1 NCVKLSISL
10 LTRHAGFEKGVAF
23 DPTRA
28 PVFQLV
34 TGRVERLLHGGRHPK
49 AERIANKGAV
59 KFFRR
64 DADDRVLNPIKD
76 LSSANDVRI
85 AAIAIF
91 PRLITDH
98 RDWMRVTPRAFF
110 RFEPAA
116 ENRLHP
122 ERVEIIC

>member
-49 AERIANKGAV
+49 AEGIANKGAV
-59 KFFRR
+59 KSFRC
-64 DADDRVLNPIKD
+64 DADDRVLNAIKD
-76 LSSANDVRI
+76 LSSANDVRV
-85 AAIAIF
+85 AAVTIF

-98 RDWMRVTPRAFF
+98 RHWMRVAPCAFF
-110 RFEPAA
+110 RSESAA
-116 ENRLHP
+116 ENRLDP
-122 ERVEIIC
+122 ECVEII

>member
-1 NCVKLSISL
+1 MKLSVRL
-10 LTRHAGFEKGVAF
+10 LPRDAGFEKSVAF

-34 TGRVERLLHGGRHPK
+34 TRRVERLLHGGWHPK
-49 AERIANKGAV
+49 TKRIANKGAV

-64 DADDRVLNPIKD
+64 DADDRMLNAIKD
-76 LSSANDVRI
+76 LSSANDVRV
-85 AAIAIF
+85 AAITFLPCPIA
-91 PRLITDH
+91 DH
-98 RDWMRVTPRAFF
+98 RDWMRIAPRAFF
-110 RFEPAA
+110 RSEPAA